1 MSTCAERTDVRC
13 CCNPSNLIG
22 SVPTQVGLNAGLV
35 VRELEQGG
43 SAFDSNDNEELIR
56 LMPDFEPPVEVQ
68 GATKTWKK
76 TWKK

>member
-1 MSTCAERTDVRC
+1 
-13 CCNPSNLIG
+13 
-22 SVPTQVGLNAGLV
+22 LNAGLV